1 MFRVVSFSRL
11 HVWTTCGLKK
21 SVVCVFLCVFVCFPP
36 RCFVSQVLLPAATN
50 VLPVVHCQQT
60 IEARSDVHTTVTD
73 SFSTATAVLTD
84 MV

>member
-1 MFRVVSFSRL
+1 MCVCMF
-11 HVWTTCGLKK
+11 
-21 SVVCVFLCVFVCFPP
+21 FPP
-36 RCFVSQVLLPAATN
+36 RCFVNQVLLPAATT

-73 SFSTATAVLTD
+73 SFSTAAAVLTD